1 MKLSAL
7 IKYAADSIMRKFFKS
22 LAITLLFSFALV
34 LIAMCIIPNRIYADI
49 YHTLNRALKTDV
61 YETGSIHIKEYKE
74 TCVDFIKNLK
84 NVQGIQSVGTAME
97 DELDKNLVP
106 ELYQIQD
113 GHVPNRDTADDGA
126 IPFMEQ
132 GFAVIS
138 LRSTWELFD
147 FHLAKGSYIPNDD
160 PNNTSVWHLY
170 LGSAYSHIPVGTEY
184 REEDGDIVKVMG
196 ILEKGSVCTTDS
208 MLDAEFNSAKTVTLD
223 YMAVLVGNSNAEGFY
238 SEHLF
243 SVGNP
248 ADMQPVINRIYDLAK
263 QYELDVTV
271 GTVDGMLK
279 EEQKVYQKISDM
291 LLELMLIVLLVA
303 ATIQACVQIVDMI
316 GHFPM
321 YGVLYA
327 NGASKQDLCVL
338 ILLEN
343 GMRYAAACAIA
354 YGVVRL
360 LLFGLFRE
368 AELLETVMRIF
379 YRETAVWMCLIG
391 LGVCLL
397 SMAVPLLMIQR
408 KTPVEL
414 VGSRL

>member
-7 IKYAADSIMRKFFKS
+7 FKYATDSIMRKFFKS

-34 LIAMCIIPNRIYADI
+34 LIAICIIPNRIYADI
-49 YHTLNRALKTDV
+49 YHTLNRTLKTDV
-61 YETGSIHIKEYKE
+61 YGTGKIHIKEYKE
-74 TCVDFIKNLK
+74 TYVEFIKALNT
-84 NVQGIQSVGTAME
+84 VPGIQFVGVARE
-97 DELDKNLVP
+97 GELDKKPLQ

-113 GHVPNRDTADDGA
+113 GNLPNRDTVDDGV
-126 IPFMEQ
+126 ISFMEQ

-138 LRSTWELFD
+138 LRNTWELFD
-147 FHLAKGSYIPNDD
+147 FRLAKGSYIPNDD
-160 PNNTSVWHLY
+160 PNNTSVWPLY

-184 REEDGDIVKVMG
+184 RDEDGDTFKVMG
-196 ILEKGSVCTTDS
+196 ILEKGAVCTTDS
-208 MLDAEFNSAKTVTLD
+208 MLTAEFSSAKTVTLD
-223 YMAVLVGNSNAEGFY
+223 YMAILVNNSSMTEVY
-238 SEHLF
+238 SNHLF
-243 SVGNP
+243 SVSNP
-248 ADMQPVINRIYDLAK
+248 EEMQMVINRIYDLAK
-263 QYELDVTV
+263 QYELDITV

-291 LLELMLIVLLVA
+291 LLELLLIVLLVA
-303 ATIQACVQIVDMI
+303 ATIQACVQIVDML

-343 GMRYAAACAIA
+343 GMRHAAACAIA

-360 LLFGLFRE
+360 LLFSLFRE
-368 AELLETVMRIF
+368 AELLETVTRIF
-379 YRETAVWMCLIG
+379 HRETAVWVCLIG